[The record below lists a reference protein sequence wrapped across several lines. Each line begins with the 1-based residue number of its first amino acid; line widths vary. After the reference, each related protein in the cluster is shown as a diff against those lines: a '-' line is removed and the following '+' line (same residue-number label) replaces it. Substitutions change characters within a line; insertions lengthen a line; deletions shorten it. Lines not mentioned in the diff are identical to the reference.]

1 MTGIKCTWLKKQNH
15 LGRLQEDERNKMYM
29 IKKQNSSGRLQED
42 DRNKMYIA
50 IKKNS
55 LGRLQE
61 DEKRLKKLI
70 ASSIFYTCMSGYLV
84 NFIVWSDVNV

>member
-1 MTGIKCTWLKKQNH
+1 
-15 LGRLQEDERNKMYM
+15 MYM

-61 DEKRLKKLI
+61 DERNKMYMDSLI